1 MLALSEHIEIPYGA
15 NAIAAWAAG
24 YAASRAEGAMAQTRR
39 QFLDMMIGT
48 TVAAIAPRA
57 AGAQTYPAR
66 PVRLVVGI
74 AAGSAPDIFA
84 RLLGQWF
91 SDRFGQPY
99 IIENKPGAGTNIATE
114 AVVRAPPDGYTLLL
128 VSAPNTINAT
138 LYAKINFDFLRDIAP
153 VGSFVDSPEFLLVH
167 PSIPAATVSELIAYA
182 KSHPGKLTMASPGV
196 GSGPHMSGELFKRM
210 AGIDMTH
217 VPYRGGGPA
226 MADLIGGQVSV
237 TFAAPAVAL
246 DHIRAGKVR
255 ALGVTTASRSPL
267 LPDIPTMAETL
278 PGYRSGGFFGLG
290 APKGT
295 PPDIIDMLNRE
306 INAALADA
314 GTKARIAG
322 MGVSALGGSPADF
335 GRFLT
340 DETEKWAKV
349 IQFARLKPT

>member
-1 MLALSEHIEIPYGA
+1 
-15 NAIAAWAAG
+15 
-24 YAASRAEGAMAQTRR
+24 
-39 QFLDMMIGT
+39 
-48 TVAAIAPRA
+48 
-57 AGAQTYPAR
+57 
-66 PVRLVVGI
+66 
-74 AAGSAPDIFA
+74 
-84 RLLGQWF
+84 
-91 SDRFGQPY
+91 
-99 IIENKPGAGTNIATE
+99 
-114 AVVRAPPDGYTLLL
+114 VRAPSDGSTLLL

-138 LYAKINFDFLRDIAP
+138 LYAKLNFDFLRDIAP

-167 PSIPAATVSELIAYA
+167 PSIPAATVPELIAYA
-182 KSHPGKLTMASPGV
+182 KARPGKLMMASPGV

-237 TFAAPAVAL
+237 MFAAPAVAL
-246 DHIRAGKVR
+246 DHIRAGKLR
-255 ALGVTTASRSPL
+255 ALGVTTASRSPV
-267 LPDIPTMAETL
+267 LPDIPPVAETL

-290 APKGT
+290 APKDT
-295 PPDIIDMLNRE
+295 PAEIIDMLNRE

-335 GRFLT
+335 GKFLA

-349 IQFARLKPT
+349 IQFAGLKPA